1 MISSANKATADPSL
15 PERQE
20 RVRRFWGL
28 FPALA
33 IIGVFMVIPMG
44 IVAVY
49 SFLRAN
55 SYGGVFPE
63 FSVAA
68 YRQFFF
74 ELNLDDSLLFNP
86 AYLYIFG
93 RSILLALVST
103 LLCMVISF
111 PVAYYMARQPE
122 DRKNTLVMLVTIPF
136 WTNLLIRTYCWI
148 LILRDNGVINNTL
161 MGLGIL
167 NQPIPMLYTNFAILV
182 GLVYTFLP
190 FMILPMYSTLEKLDV
205 KLFEA
210 AHDLYATR
218 WQLLRRVVIPLAMPG
233 IVAGF
238 VLVFIPALG
247 AFVAP
252 DLLGGGKNLMIGSL
266 IQLQFSSSRNW
277 PFGAAASLILLALVL
292 IALMIYAR
300 TPAAKAG
307 RGLF

>member
-1 MISSANKATADPSL
+1 MISSANKATSDLTL

-63 FSVAA
+63 FSIAA

-74 ELNLDDSLLFNP
+74 ELDLDDSLLFNP

-103 LLCMVISF
+103 VLCMLISF

-122 DRKNTLVMLVTIPF
+122 SRKNILVMLVTIPF

-167 NQPIPMLYTNFAILV
+167 NEPIPMLYTNFAILV

-218 WQLLRRVVIPLAMPG
+218 WQLLRRIVIPLAMPG

-292 IALMIYAR
+292 ISLMIYAR

>member
-1 MISSANKATADPSL
+1 MISSAQKSDPAI

-20 RVRRFWGL
+20 RARRFWGL

-33 IIGVFMVIPMG
+33 VIGVFMVIPMG

-74 ELNLDDSLLFNP
+74 ELDLDDSLLFNP
-86 AYLYIFG
+86 GYLYIFG

-111 PVAYYMARQPE
+111 PVAYYMARQSE
-122 DRKNTLVMLVTIPF
+122 HRKNTLVMLVTIPF

-148 LILRDNGVINNTL
+148 LILRDNGVINNAL
-161 MGLGIL
+161 LGIGIL
-167 NQPIPMLYTNFAILV
+167 KQPIPMLYTNFAILV
-182 GLVYTFLP
+182 GLIYTFLP
-190 FMILPMYSTLEKLDV
+190 FMILPMYSNLEKLDI

-218 WQLLRRVVIPLAMPG
+218 WQLLRRIVVPLAMPG

-277 PFGAAASLILLALVL
+277 PFGSAASLILLALVL
-292 IALMIYAR
+292 IALMLYAR

>member
-1 MISSANKATADPSL
+1 MIKSVSDPTI

-20 RVRRFWGL
+20 RARRFWGL

-49 SFLRAN
+49 SLLKAN

-63 FSVAA
+63 FSIAA

-74 ELNLDDSLLFNP
+74 ELDLDDSLLFTP
-86 AYLYIFG
+86 AYLYIFA
-93 RSILLALVST
+93 RSILLALVTT
-103 LLCMVISF
+103 LLCMIVSF
-111 PVAYYMARQPE
+111 PVAYYMARQSE
-122 DRKNTLVMLVTIPF
+122 GRKNLLVMLVTIPF

-161 MGLGIL
+161 LGLGIL
-167 NQPIPMLYTNFAILV
+167 DKPIPMLYTNFAILV

-190 FMILPMYSTLEKLDV
+190 FMILPMYSTLEKLDI

-218 WQLLRRVVIPLAMPG
+218 WQLLRRIVIPLALPG

-277 PFGAAASLILLALVL
+277 PFGSAASLILLALVL
-292 IALMIYAR
+292 ISLMIYAR

>member
-1 MISSANKATADPSL
+1 MTSSVNKTVSDSSL

-49 SFLRAN
+49 SFLKAN

-74 ELNLDDSLLFNP
+74 ELDLDDSLLFNP

-122 DRKNTLVMLVTIPF
+122 GRKNILVMLVTIPF

-161 MGLGIL
+161 LSLGIL

-190 FMILPMYSTLEKLDV
+190 FMILPMYSTLEKLDL

-218 WQLLRRVVIPLAMPG
+218 WQLLRRIVIPLAMPG

-292 IALMIYAR
+292 ISLMIYAR

-307 RGLF
+307 RGLL

>member
-1 MISSANKATADPSL
+1 MINSTNKFVSDPSL

-33 IIGVFMVIPMG
+33 IIGVFMLVPMG

-63 FSVAA
+63 FSIAA

-74 ELNLDDSLLFNP
+74 ELDLDDSLLFNP

-103 LLCMVISF
+103 VLCMLISF

-122 DRKNTLVMLVTIPF
+122 NRKNILVMLVTIPF

-161 MGLGIL
+161 MGLGVL

-218 WQLLRRVVIPLAMPG
+218 WQLLRRVVIPLSMPG

-292 IALMIYAR
+292 ISLMIYAR

>member
-1 MISSANKATADPSL
+1 MISSASKTTSDPSL

-28 FPALA
+28 LPALA

-49 SFLRAN
+49 SFLKAN

-74 ELNLDDSLLFNP
+74 ELDLDDSLLFNP

-103 LLCMVISF
+103 LICMTISF

-122 DRKNTLVMLVTIPF
+122 NRKNILVMLVTIPF

-161 MGLGIL
+161 LGLGIL
-167 NQPIPMLYTNFAILV
+167 NEPIPMLYTNFAILV

-218 WQLLRRVVIPLAMPG
+218 WQLLRRVVIPLSMPG

-292 IALMIYAR
+292 ISLMLYAR